1 MIVGISYNPYIE
13 VKKISQAQNFDKQS
27 SAAPGKDYPQYN
39 EISRE
44 ASNALK
50 AYISAQTTP
59 KKDFQL
65 YKTNEIP
72 QEIYTNDGINFNT
85 TPDDYIKYLRAA
97 GKNFSVEHI
106 KEKDGREIVQICERG
121 KNSIKYT
128 SWDYDDVKSGK
139 HSAII
144 RDISDLR
151 TNRLNKRTVF
161 YEDATEIYPRIK

>member
-1 MIVGISYNPYIE
+1 MIEGISYNPYIE

-97 GKNFSVEHI
+97 GKNF
-106 KEKDGREIVQICERG
+106 QL
-121 KNSIKYT
+121 SI
-128 SWDYDDVKSGK
+128 
-139 HSAII
+139 
-144 RDISDLR
+144 
-151 TNRLNKRTVF
+151 
-161 YEDATEIYPRIK
+161 